1 MRPRN
6 PVSRRRALKLGAAAA
21 TLPLVHIST
30 AGAAGKLSLGLWDHW
45 VPTGSP
51 AARKMIE
58 AWGEKNK
65 VEIQADFL
73 ASVGGKMGVIM
84 AAEAQAKTG
93 HDLFAFDQ
101 WTVQQY
107 ADSLD
112 PADDIMARLIA
123 KYGKLG
129 RAYEYLGTVNKH
141 WMAVPVQWG
150 SAPLPPCAR
159 ISMIQKFCDVDVRKW
174 FPAHEATPETSKDW
188 TYDKQLLMAEQMAKA
203 GYPIGFGCGQ
213 NSTDA
218 NQTWG
223 ATFGAFGAD
232 LVNAKGEITIDS
244 DNVMAVMEYC
254 QKIVKFMPPDSVQWD
269 DASNN
274 RALISNKA
282 AFIYNPPSAWSV
294 AKRDAPQVAADCWTF
309 PNPRGAKG
317 RLVPHRPYFWGIW
330 KFAKNKSAARELTEY
345 MSQRE
350 QVEALAAPVN
360 GYDIPPFESMSNFK
374 IWSEVE
380 PPKGVVYNYP
390 VRPWHDAEYYIPG
403 SSGPPE
409 LAVQMWNRSVVPTLV
424 GRLLTG
430 QSIKE
435 SIAWGKQE
443 LEGFIR

>member
-1 MRPRN
+1 MRPSQS
-6 PVSRRRALKLGAAAA
+6 VSRRKALKLGAAATA
-21 TLPLVHIST
+21 LPLVHIST

-51 AARKMIE
+51 AAKKMIE

-112 PADDIMARLIA
+112 PVDDIMARLIA

-159 ISMIQKFCDVDVRKW
+159 ISMIQKFCNVDVREW
-174 FPAHEATPETSKDW
+174 FPAHEAKPETSKDW
-188 TYDKQLLMAEQMAKA
+188 TYDKQLVMAEQMAKA

-274 RALISNKA
+274 RALISSKA

-294 AKRDAPQVAADCWTF
+294 AKRDALQVAADCWTF
-309 PNPRGAKG
+309 PNPTGPKG

-330 KFAKNKSAARELTEY
+330 KFAKNKSAARELMEY

-390 VRPWHDAEYYIPG
+390 VRPWHNAEYYIPG
-403 SSGPPE
+403 SSAPPE
-409 LAVQMWNRSVVPTLV
+409 IAVQMWNRSVVPTMV

-443 LEGFIR
+443 LQGFIR